1 MYKRQGITNAEII
14 TFGLGKKNDYAAANV
29 RDEQKACEDFTVLKH
44 GKPLCEA
51 KLSIPGRHNIL
62 NALAAAAVADRM
74 GIASEAIAS
83 ALHEF
88 RGVHRRFEVLGEFGG
103 ITVADDFAHHP
114 TELTACL
121 LYTSRCV

>member
-1 MYKRQGITNAEII
+1 MLRNGDDPNVRKALEGITNAEII
-14 TFGLGKKNDYAAANV
+14 TFGLGKKNDYSAANV

-88 RGVHRRFEVLGEFGG
+88 PRRSPPF
-103 ITVADDFAHHP
+103 
-114 TELTACL
+114 
-121 LYTSRCV
+121 